1 MIKRI
6 YKAHQELTEMTNEQL
21 QNICNSNETHA
32 KDACEIL
39 NLRNRHFIVDNYS

>member
-6 YKAHQELTEMTNEQL
+6 YKAHQELTDMTDEQL
-21 QNICNSNETHA
+21 QFICNSNETYA

-39 NLRNRHFIVDNYS
+39 NLRRKQFIIDNYF